1 MKKLLSMIYLMAL
14 VIVVVGCSEAITTEE
29 DPIIESDLVQRFTDY
44 DDLKSYF
51 DNMEQRSYFTSSMEG
66 DMATPEMA
74 TDDQAKDEAPS
85 YSETNVQVEGIMEMD
100 SIITDGYYI
109 YMARNSFLRIIDVE
123 SMTVIY
129 ENELETGYYSG
140 IYLYENRLVS
150 LYTQYEYNDD
160 DQVRPYYDFWWGV
173 SNTHISVL
181 DVSDKT
187 DIQETRHLEFE
198 NTYLYDSRMIEGELY
213 LLMNSY
219 SWYYEDDVWVPMY
232 SDSVLGEEMISL
244 GFDDIYYF
252 PESDLSNAYL
262 LIGSFSVMD
271 DQEIDLNAYLGYAFE
286 VYMSHQ
292 NLYLSGYQYI
302 YDEETQRVE
311 RLTNIL
317 RFEIVDNKLVFRAA
331 NQIKGWTLNQ
341 FSFDEYEG
349 VLRVATTDYEWDGE
363 TMTIN
368 NQLYLLDATDEEL
381 TQISVLEGLGKPGER
396 IYAVRMSGDTG
407 YVVTFQNIDPLYKLD
422 LSDPENPFKV
432 GELEEEGVS
441 DYLHPIGDDLMIGIG
456 RQADASGEFTVF
468 TGVKVALYDV
478 SGDDPVTIE
487 TLLVEG
493 EYSYSPVTY
502 NHKLFVEYDWNESLL
517 FAIPVFGYS
526 ENYDRYYQGVYVYQV
541 DGRDI
546 SQVALLMEETE
557 LYYYSYIEKAIF
569 IGDSV
574 YTISYA
580 QINEFDMNN
589 DFERIDTLILEERSI
604 KDDEITTEDD
614 ETHSSESTE
623 GSSEERTDD
632 ASDTNTQ

>member
-1 MKKLLSMIYLMAL
+1 
-14 VIVVVGCSEAITTEE
+14 
-29 DPIIESDLVQRFTDY
+29 
-44 DDLKSYF
+44 
-51 DNMEQRSYFTSSMEG
+51 
-66 DMATPEMA
+66 
-74 TDDQAKDEAPS
+74 
-85 YSETNVQVEGIMEMD
+85 
-100 SIITDGYYI
+100 
-109 YMARNSFLRIIDVE
+109 
-123 SMTVIY
+123 
-129 ENELETGYYSG
+129 
-140 IYLYENRLVS
+140 
-150 LYTQYEYNDD
+150 
-160 DQVRPYYDFWWGV
+160 
-173 SNTHISVL
+173 
-181 DVSDKT
+181 
-187 DIQETRHLEFE
+187 
-198 NTYLYDSRMIEGELY
+198 
-213 LLMNSY
+213 
-219 SWYYEDDVWVPMY
+219 
-232 SDSVLGEEMISL
+232 
-244 GFDDIYYF
+244 
-252 PESDLSNAYL
+252 
-262 LIGSFSVMD
+262 
-271 DQEIDLNAYLGYAFE
+271 
-286 VYMSHQ
+286 
-292 NLYLSGYQYI
+292 
-302 YDEETQRVE
+302 
-311 RLTNIL
+311 L
-317 RFEIVDNKLVFRAA
+317 RFEIVDKKLVFRAA

-368 NQLYLLDATDEEL
+368 NQLYLLDATDGEL

-422 LSDPENPFKV
+422 LSNPEQPLKV

-456 RQADASGEFTVF
+456 RQADSSGEFTVF

-493 EYSYSPVTY
+493 QYSYSPVTY

-517 FAIPVFGYS
+517 FAIPVYGYADD
-526 ENYDRYYQGVYVYQV
+526 YDRYYQGVYVYQV

-557 LYYYSYIEKAIF
+557 LYYYTYIEKAIF

-589 DFERIDTLILEERSI
+589 DFERIDTLILEDRYI
-604 KDDEITTEDD
+604 KDDEITTEDG
-614 ETHSSESTE
+614 ESQPSDST
-623 GSSEERTDD
+623 EERTDD